1 MFRNMEKEELQNR
14 KLEQKEGLCSYYE
27 NVKSMQ
33 NVVVKL
39 EDFVQAIRSV
49 RWKQRV
55 EEFRQKEAA
64 GDKGGANAIKTRM
77 PGLIVAGVCEGGHS
91 KVSFR
96 TFSGYL
102 MIDIDDYKGD
112 VRQLLERLMQL
123 PWVKAGW
130 VSISGEGIKVIV
142 RIETFTQYEYE
153 QLAYPIVARYIS
165 RLLELPVDMRCK
177 DLSRTCYASYDPQ
190 AFCKETCETFPW
202 RDEVEAFLA
211 EQEATGETQGVKPA
225 KQAVVSTAEGLVA
238 KFLENFIE
246 RHPYVRHH
254 RHDFQLALGREAR
267 RAGMNETEFEELVKL
282 AVIRLAMP
290 DCDGPEIKRN
300 LSDAYRFAEV
310 NNLASIPPKGSQGSQ
325 GSREPFVRAEELE
338 EASARS
344 YEMRLSASFIP
355 DWIYEGLPA
364 ILAEGLKV
372 AKDPRQRDM
381 LFLAMMTNLSAC
393 MPGVKMVYD
402 DTFIYPH
409 LFLNVIASSAS
420 GKGIMAHAVQ
430 LARPIHDLLKE
441 ENARKMRQY
450 EEDLLLWEQE
460 RARALKEKRKPD
472 LQLRPEQPKR
482 KTLMVPADVS
492 RTNLIQLMSGS
503 PDGVLLNVSEMDT
516 LRNALGTEYGRFD
529 DLMRACFHHEMFGSD
544 FKVDKQSYMV
554 YCPKMA
560 FCASGT
566 PSQFYKL
573 CPSAENGAYSRYL
586 IYMAEQETEFR
597 LMSPNGEQ
605 LNRNEVFHRLGGK
618 VLEMY
623 HFLKENHTEVKLSK
637 EQWEWHRS
645 YFDGMLK
652 QVKLE
657 EVEAPVSIVLR
668 HGLNMARLAMIF
680 TALRKFDEQWC
691 FHEMTCTDE
700 DFRMAMAV
708 TEVLLEH
715 SLMYSTTLRKEVGAP
730 TPMRHYF
737 RVLEALEKLPA
748 KFRYNELMEV
758 LLSSG
763 ISLSTAKRDRV
774 RLIEMGIVVKEGDS
788 YRFANRK
795 WRSNLKNHA
804 RDLGSR

>member
-1 MFRNMEKEELQNR
+1 MKNNGLENR
-14 KLEQKEGLCSYYE
+14 TLEQKEGLCSYYE
-27 NVKSMQ
+27 NVRSNR

-39 EDFVQAIRSV
+39 VDFVNAIRSG
-49 RWKQRV
+49 RWKKQV
-55 EEFRQKEAA
+55 EAFRQKEAE
-64 GDKGGANAIKTRM
+64 GDKGGANKIKCAM
-77 PGLIVAGVCEGGHS
+77 PGLVVAGVCEGGHS
-91 KVSFR
+91 KENFR
-96 TFSGYL
+96 SFSGYL
-102 MIDIDDYKGD
+102 MIDVDHYQGD
-112 VRQLLERLMQL
+112 IRMLLGQLKAL

-130 VSISGEGIKVIV
+130 VSISGEGIKVIACV
-142 RIETFTQYEYE
+142 ETTTQYEYE

-165 RLLELPVDMRCK
+165 RLLEVPVDMRCK
-177 DLSRTCYASYDPQ
+177 DLSRTCFASHDPE
-190 AFCKETCETFPW
+190 AFYKEECEAYPW
-202 RDEVEAFLA
+202 RDEVADFLA
-211 EQEATGETQGVKPA
+211 DQDAPQEATGTKPA

-246 RHPYVRHH
+246 RHPYVRNH

-290 DCDGPEIKRN
+290 DCDGPEIERN

-310 NNLASIPPKGSQGSQ
+310 NNLAPFPSKGSQGSWVH
-325 GSREPFVRAEELE
+325 REPSARAEELE
-338 EASARS
+338 ETAARS
-344 YEMRLSASFIP
+344 YEMRLSASCIP

-409 LFLNVIASSAS
+409 LFLSVIASPAS

-430 LARPIHDLLKE
+430 LARPIQDLLKE
-441 ENARKMRQY
+441 ENGRKVRQY
-450 EEDLLLWEQE
+450 EEELLLWEQE

-472 LQLRPEQPKR
+472 MNLRPEAPKK
-482 KTLMVPADVS
+482 KTLIVPADVS

-566 PSQFYKL
+566 PNQFYKL

-586 IYMAEQETEFR
+586 IYMAEQETNFR

-623 HFLKENHTEVKLSK
+623 HFLKENHTEVKFTK

-645 YFDGMLK
+645 YFDGMLQ

-657 EVEAPVSIVLR
+657 EVEAPVSVVLR

-691 FHEMTCTDE
+691 FHEMTCSDE

-715 SLMYSTTLRKEVGAP
+715 SLMYSTTLRKEMGAP

-737 RVLEALEKLPA
+737 RVLEALENLPA
-748 KFRYNELMEV
+748 NFRYHELMEALV
-758 LLSSG
+758 SSG
-763 ISLSTAKRDRV
+763 VSLSTAKRDRV
-774 RLIEMGIVVKEGDS
+774 RLLEMGIIVKEGDN
-788 YRFANRK
+788 YRFANRQ
-795 WRSNLKNHA
+795 WRSNLKKYC
-804 RDLGSR
+804 RE